1 MNDNYLFTEKFAL
14 EQDAQDS
21 LKHFRNFFLFPQHD
35 SRNVIYFCGNS
46 LGLQPVATQ
55 KYIQQELDD
64 WANHAVE
71 AHFTAKNP
79 WVPYHEMFAQPLAK
93 LTGALPE
100 EVVAMNQLTSNIH
113 FLFVSF
119 YRPTKERYKILC
131 EAGAFPSDR
140 YAIESQVK
148 FHGLNPDNAI
158 IELSPRVGEH
168 AIRHEDILSAIEKN
182 KNELA
187 LIFIGGVNYYSG
199 QVFDMKSITEAGH
212 KAEATVGF
220 DLAHAIGNIK
230 LSLQDWNVDFAV
242 WCTYKYLNSGPGSV
256 GGVYIHERHAKNI
269 SLPRFAGWW
278 GHDKAN
284 RFKMEKDFRAMPTA
298 EGWQLSNAPVLSM
311 AAHKAALDIF
321 DEAGMDA
328 LIEKSIKLTG
338 YLEFVIGEVNKKIE
352 SGNWRLEIITPR
364 ERGCQLSIIAHGLG
378 KALHEKLSANGVMAD
393 WREPNVIR
401 CAPVPLYNSFEDI
414 YRFGEIILKIMER
427 G

>member
-1 MNDNYLFTEKFAL
+1 MSSQYIFSEKFAL

-21 LKHFRNFFLFPQHD
+21 LKHFRKKFLFPQHNGRD
-35 SRNVIYFCGNS
+35 VIYFCGNS
-46 LGLQPVATQ
+46 LGLQPVTTQ

-64 WANHAVE
+64 WAKFGVE
-71 AHFTAKNP
+71 AHFSSTKP
-79 WVPYHEMFAQPLAK
+79 WVDYHELFPKPLAK
-93 LTGALPE
+93 LAGALPD

-140 YAIESQVK
+140 YAVDSQVK
-148 FHGLNPDNAI
+148 FHSYNPSDAI
-158 IELSPRVGEH
+158 VELTPRAGEH
-168 AIRHEDILSAIEKN
+168 SIRHEDILSAIEKN

-199 QVFDMKSITEAGH
+199 QMFDMKAITEAGH
-212 KAEATVGF
+212 KAGAIVGF

-230 LSLQDWNVDFAV
+230 LSLHDWNVDFAA

-256 GGVYIHERHAKNI
+256 GGAFIHERHAKNI

-278 GHDKAN
+278 GHDKSV
-284 RFKMEKDFRAMPTA
+284 RFKMGKDFRAMPTA

-328 LIEKSIKLTG
+328 LIEKSKKLTE
-338 YLEFVIGEVNKKIE
+338 YLEFVINEIQSKVQSSKLKF
-352 SGNWRLEIITPR
+352 EIITPK

-378 KALHEKLSANGVMAD
+378 KSLHEKLSANGVIAD

-414 YRFGEIILKIMER
+414 YRFGEIVLKIL